1 LSGNHIKKW
10 ILFAVA
16 LVVWCWLPT
25 MDEAK
30 AKPVNY
36 CKDEVSWQE
45 WHELLSKHP
54 DDDAICAL
62 YALFRGLC
70 SMVKSGTG
78 CR

>member
-1 LSGNHIKKW
+1 
-10 ILFAVA
+10 
-16 LVVWCWLPT
+16 

-54 DDDAICAL
+54 NDDAICAL
-62 YALFRGLC
+62 YALRRGLC
-70 SMVKSGTG
+70 SVVKSGTA